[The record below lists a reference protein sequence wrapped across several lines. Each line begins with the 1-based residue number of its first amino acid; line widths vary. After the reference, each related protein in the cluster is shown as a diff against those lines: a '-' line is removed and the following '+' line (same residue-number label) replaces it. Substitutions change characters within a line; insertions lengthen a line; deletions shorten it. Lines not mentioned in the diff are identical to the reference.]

1 MNMAANQKAGHYY
14 CVPKKAVLSAL
25 SGFPPMRKIEAII
38 LAVTL
43 ACSAG
48 AQDRAISSEETQV
61 IEKTR
66 GLVLEYTETLKN
78 FICTETVHR
87 SQLQKGSQKWKAL
100 DTLAVA
106 VELSD
111 RGERYKLLTINGKPT
126 QKKLSEVGGAISDGD
141 FGSILQWIFQ
151 LESKTKF
158 QAERSSELR
167 GRPMHVFSYRIEQNH
182 SKFKVNDTITAFGGL
197 IFLDRET
204 SRVMRITA
212 AASGLPA
219 DWAITAFS
227 QEQDYG
233 FAEIS
238 GQKFWLPVHG
248 DLSVTVR
255 DGSRYRNELEFG
267 NYRRFSSETTLQ
279 SEPQ

>member
-1 MNMAANQKAGHYY
+1 M
-14 CVPKKAVLSAL
+14 LLAL
-25 SGFPPMRKIEAII
+25 SGFPPMRKIETII
-38 LAVTL
+38 LVVTL
-43 ACSAG
+43 ACSAA
-48 AQDRAISSEETQV
+48 AQDSAISSEETQV

-66 GLVLEYTETLKN
+66 GLVLQYTETLKN

-106 VELSD
+106 VEFSD
-111 RGERYKLLTINGKPT
+111 RGERYKLLTINDKPT
-126 QKKLSEVGGAISDGD
+126 QKKLSEVGGAVSDGD
-141 FGSILQWIFQ
+141 FGSILQWIFH
-151 LESKTKF
+151 LESMTKF
-158 QAERSSELR
+158 QAERSSDLR

-182 SKFKVNDTITAFGGL
+182 SKFEVNRTITAFGGY

-204 SRVMRITA
+204 SRVMQITA
-212 AASGLPA
+212 VASGLPA

-227 QEQDYG
+227 QLQDYG

-248 DLSVTVR
+248 ELSIQTR
-255 DGSRYRNELEFG
+255 DGSRYRNELKFG

-279 SEPQ
+279 FEPQ

>member
-1 MNMAANQKAGHYY
+1 
-14 CVPKKAVLSAL
+14 
-25 SGFPPMRKIEAII
+25 MRKIETII

-43 ACSAG
+43 ACSAA

-66 GLVLEYTETLKN
+66 GIVLDYIETLKN

-87 SQLQKGSQKWKAL
+87 SRLQRGSQSWKAM

-111 RGERYKLLTINGKPT
+111 RGEQYKLLTINGKRTP
-126 QKKLSEVGGAISDGD
+126 KKLSEVGGVISDGD

-158 QAERSSELR
+158 QAERLSDLG
-167 GRPMHVFSYRIEQNH
+167 GRPMHVFSYRIEQNN
-182 SKFKVNDTITAFGGL
+182 SKFEVNNTITAFDGL
-197 IFLDRET
+197 VFLDRET

-248 DLSVTVR
+248 DVSVTTR
-255 DGSRYRNELEFG
+255 DGSRYRNEIEFG
-267 NYRRFSSETTLQ
+267 NYRKFSSETTLQ
-279 SEPQ
+279 FDPR

>member
-1 MNMAANQKAGHYY
+1 
-14 CVPKKAVLSAL
+14 
-25 SGFPPMRKIEAII
+25 MRKIETII
-38 LAVTL
+38 LVVTL
-43 ACSAG
+43 ACSAA
-48 AQDRAISSEETQV
+48 AQDSAISSEETQV

-66 GLVLEYTETLKN
+66 GLVLQYTETLKN
-78 FICTETVHR
+78 FICTETVQR
-87 SQLQKGSQKWKAL
+87 SQLQKGFQKWKAL

-106 VELSD
+106 VEFSD
-111 RGERYKLLTINGKPT
+111 RGERYKLLTINDKLT

-151 LESKTKF
+151 LESMTKF
-158 QAERSSELR
+158 QAERSSDIR

-182 SKFKVNDTITAFGGL
+182 SQFEVNRIITAFGGL
-197 IFLDRET
+197 IFVDRET

-248 DLSVTVR
+248 DLSITTR

-279 SEPQ
+279 FEPQ